1 MRAHFVKCFPLSL
14 LPFAPRA
21 PALDNTNNIIWCV
34 TRAWCLPTDRT
45 SALLTKIVLHCER
58 TCETILTKYEHQCA
72 SVNIVDNSL
81 KNVYRNVSIYR
92 KCIISITVVKKFKCR
107 GSYISEKIRITGNWE
122 KPTENTPV
130 IRCPIRKP
138 GVKTQWEKTRERIT
152 RSNATHFSSED

>member
-1 MRAHFVKCFPLSL
+1 MRGRMAHRSNAFSL

-34 TRAWCLPTDRT
+34 TRAWCLRTDRT
-45 SALLTKIVLHCER
+45 SGLLTNIVLHCER
-58 TCETILTKYEHQCA
+58 ACETVLTIHEHQCA
-72 SVNIVDNSL
+72 SGNIVDNSL
-81 KNVYRNVSIYR
+81 KKVYKNVSIYR
-92 KCIISITVVKKFKCR
+92 KCIYIYIIVVKKCKCR

-138 GVKTQWEKTRERIT
+138 G
-152 RSNATHFSSED
+152 